1 VSFASRD
8 STFPGDLTLIV
19 GEAFLFGGLST
30 LGLVACYFLVPE
42 TKARTF
48 AELDELFEKRIPA
61 RHFAKFKTQVQL
73 EVESAAMT
81 GKDVEA

>member
-1 VSFASRD
+1 VPWVS
-8 STFPGDLTLIV
+8 STDPALIA
-19 GEAFLFGGLST
+19 GAAFLFGGLST

-48 AELDELFEKRIPA
+48 AELDELFEKRVPA
-61 RHFAKFKTQVQL
+61 RHFANYKTQVQL
-73 EVESAAMT
+73 EVESSAMT